1 MVGGRLLFV
10 KKTSIYLEDDV
21 DVALARRAERE
32 GTTKAALIRS
42 ALREA
47 AAGSMN
53 VKPRARGAFAG
64 PADLAENADAHLRS
78 SGFGEP

>member
-1 MVGGRLLFV
+1 MTFV
-10 KKTSIYLEDDV
+10 KKTSIYLEDEV
-21 DVALARRAERE
+21 DIALARRADRE
-32 GTTKAALIRS
+32 GTTKAALIRA

-64 PADLAENADAHLRS
+64 PADLAENADEHLRT
-78 SGFGEP
+78 SGFGET